1 VSGAPSA
8 HAGSSAPDAELIGR
22 VLAGE
27 RELYRVLV
35 QRHRPALFRVAYTM
49 VLDRDIA
56 EDMVQDTFV
65 RAYVNLARCRN
76 RAGFR
81 FWLLSTLR
89 NRTIDHLKEKRRQDV
104 SMSDEKVLRK
114 VELRTAAEPRQ
125 EVDLRSAL
133 DGVLERLSLPL
144 REAFVLRHLEDCSFE
159 ELAGLLEITVSAAK
173 MRVHRAREQL
183 LEWLGPDPRAGAEN
197 TEVTEGEGTIVLS
210 KGRGAIG
217 GPRLWKL
224 QGGRQQ

>member
-1 VSGAPSA
+1 MSDAPRA
-8 HAGSSAPDAELIGR
+8 HAGDSAPDAELIGR

-27 RELYRVLV
+27 RETFRVLV
-35 QRHRPALFRVAYTM
+35 QRHQPALYRVAYAM
-49 VLDRDIA
+49 VLDRDTA

-76 RAGFR
+76 RARFR

-104 SMSDEKVLRK
+104 SMSDEKVARK
-114 VELRTAAEPRQ
+114 VELSAAPEPPQ
-125 EVDLRSAL
+125 AMDLRSAL

-144 REAFVLRHLEDCSFE
+144 REAFVLRHVEDCSFE
-159 ELAGLLEITVSAAK
+159 ELAGLLGTSVSAAK

-183 LEWLGPDPRAGAEN
+183 LEWLGQDPRARAEN
-197 TEVTEGEGTIVLS
+197 PEVTDGGGSLVLS

-217 GPRLWKL
+217 GPRLLKL
-224 QGGRQQ
+224 QGGKQQ